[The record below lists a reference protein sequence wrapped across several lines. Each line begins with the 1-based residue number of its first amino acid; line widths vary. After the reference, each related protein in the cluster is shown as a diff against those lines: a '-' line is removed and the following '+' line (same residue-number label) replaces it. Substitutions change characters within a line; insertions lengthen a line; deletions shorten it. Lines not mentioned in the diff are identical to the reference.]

1 MAGIYIH
8 IPFCRKAC
16 HYCNFHFSTSLSA
29 IQPMA
34 EALEKELLMRKEELP
49 GIVETIYFG
58 GGTPSILPEG
68 NIEKLMDSIRQHFKL
83 SDNPEITL
91 EANPDDISSAKA
103 QSWKAMG
110 INRFSIG
117 IQSFE
122 DRNLQWMNRAHDA
135 AQSIRC
141 IETIREAGFDNFSID
156 LIYGTPGQD
165 AGSWIADLNKAIGF
179 KIPHLSCYALTVE
192 SGTALHHLI
201 GSGKKEQVS
210 PDDQA
215 DRFQSLLAL
224 TAEAGYEHYEISNFS
239 LPGKA
244 SKHNSAYWDGVPYL
258 GIGPSAHSF
267 YGNIRSWNI
276 EHNQDYIK
284 SIEAGK
290 RPYTAETLCAVDLLN
305 EYIMT
310 ALRSSRGINKAKL
323 VKQWGADRANAIEL
337 SIGPHLQAGNIVS
350 TESGW
355 KLSDHGKF
363 LADGIASD
371 LFILG
376 ESQ

>member
-29 IQPMA
+29 IKPMA
-34 EALEKELLMRKEELP
+34 EALEMELLMRKGELP
-49 GIVETIYFG
+49 DIVETIYFG
-58 GGTPSILPEG
+58 GGTPSILPEAY
-68 NIEKLMDSIRQHFKL
+68 IERLISTISQNYKLAE
-83 SDNPEITL
+83 NPEITL
-91 EANPDDISSAKA
+91 EANPDDITPAKA

-122 DRNLQWMNRAHDA
+122 ERNLQWMNRAHDA
-135 AQSIRC
+135 TQSVRC
-141 IETIREAGFDNFSID
+141 IEIIREAGFENFSID

-165 AGSWIADLNKAIGF
+165 SENWIADLNKAIGF

-201 GSGKKEQVS
+201 GTGKKEQVS

-224 TAEAGYEHYEISNFS
+224 TAEAGYQHYEISNFA
-239 LPGKA
+239 LPGME

-258 GIGPSAHSF
+258 GIGPAAHSF
-267 YGNIRSWNI
+267 YGNTRSWNKA
-276 EHNQDYIK
+276 HNQDYIK
-284 SIEAGK
+284 SIAAGI
-290 RPYTAETLCAVDLLN
+290 RPFTAETLSTWDLLN

-310 ALRSSRGINKAKL
+310 SLRSSRGISKAKL
-323 VKQWGADRANAIEL
+323 VGEWGTERATAIEL
-337 SIGPHLQAGNIVS
+337 AIKPHLQAGNMLL
-350 TESGW
+350 TENGW
-355 KLSDHGKF
+355 KLSDQGKF

-376 ESQ
+376 NDQ

>member
-29 IQPMA
+29 MKPMA
-34 EALEKELLMRKEELP
+34 DALEKELAMRKDELSDT
-49 GIVETIYFG
+49 VDTIYFG
-58 GGTPSILPEG
+58 GGTPSILPEAC
-68 NIEKLMDSIRQHFKL
+68 IERLLDTIRQNYNL
-83 SDNPEITL
+83 AENPEITL
-91 EANPDDISSAKA
+91 EANPDDISPAKA
-103 QSWKAMG
+103 QSWKTMG

-135 AQSIRC
+135 AQSARC
-141 IETIREAGFDNFSID
+141 IEIIRETGFDNFSID

-165 AGSWIADLNKAIGF
+165 SESWIADLNKAISF

-201 GSGKKEQVS
+201 GTGKKEQVS

-224 TAEAGYEHYEISNFS
+224 TAEAGYQHYEISNFA
-239 LPGKA
+239 LPGME
-244 SKHNSAYWDGVPYL
+244 SKHNSAYWDGVSYL
-258 GIGPSAHSF
+258 GIGPAAHSF
-267 YGNIRSWNI
+267 YGNTRSWNI
-276 EHNQDYIK
+276 SHNQDYIK
-284 SIEAGK
+284 SITAGN
-290 RPYTAETLCAVDLLN
+290 RPFTAENLSPWDMLN

-310 ALRSSRGINKAKL
+310 SLRSSRGINKAKPIGH
-323 VKQWGADRANAIEL
+323 WGAEQATNIE
-337 SIGPHLQAGNIVS
+337 SNIRRHLLAGNMIV
-350 TESGW
+350 TENGW
-355 KLSDHGKF
+355 KLSDQGKF

-376 ESQ
+376 EGQ